1 MYDVIIVG
9 GSYAGLAAALQLGRA
24 RRRVL
29 IVDAGQRRN
38 RFAASSH
45 GFLGQDGQ
53 SPAAIVAKGRSEVLA
68 YPTVSW
74 RDAAGSDVRATAQ
87 GFAVRVADDEFHG
100 QRLIL
105 ATGVVDELPAIPGLR
120 ERWGQ
125 SVFHC
130 PYCHGYELE
139 MGRVG
144 VLATS
149 PLAMHTAALVSQWG
163 APGETTL
170 FLNGAFEPDAEQL
183 ADLRSRGIQLEREPV
198 VGAEGAAPGIALRL
212 RDGRARQLE
221 GLFVLPRTQVNDH
234 FAKQLGCEL
243 QVGPTGSFYKTEP
256 FKETTVPGVFACGDV
271 ALAAGAVSLAVGD
284 GVLAGIGAHRSLV
297 FPQAHP

>member
-1 MYDVIIVG
+1 MYDVIIIG

-74 RDAAGSDVRATAQ
+74 RDAAVSDVRATAQ
-87 GFAVRVADDEFHG
+87 GFAVRVADDELHA

-130 PYCHGYELE
+130 PYCHGYELA
-139 MGRVG
+139 MGRIG

-149 PLAMHTAALVSQWG
+149 PLAMHSASLVSEWAG
-163 APGETTL
+163 RGETTL

-183 ADLRSRGIQLEREPV
+183 AELTSRGIQLEREPV
-198 VGAEGAAPGIALRL
+198 VAAEGAAPGISMRL

-221 GLFVLPRTQVNDH
+221 GLFVLPRTLVNDH

-256 FKETTVPGVFACGDV
+256 FKETNVPGVFACGDV
-271 ALAAGAVSLAVGD
+271 ASAAGAVSLAVGD

-297 FPQAHP
+297 FPQVHS